1 MYVNDYYR
9 AGEPALACMEEPAS
23 GVSVYELD
31 DNIVFSPE
39 NPRAGFI
46 FYPGGKVQAEAYA
59 PLMEACAERGVLCVL
74 IRMPANLA
82 VLDVDAADGTQEEFP
97 EISEWYMGGHSLGG
111 SMAASYLGDHT
122 EEFKGL
128 ILLAAYST
136 EDLSDTDER
145 VLSIYGSND
154 QVLNLEKYSENREN
168 LSSDME
174 EKIIEGGNHAYFAS
188 YGEQDGDGNAEITN
202 AEQIKITADLIENF
216 IQ

>member
-154 QVLNLEKYSENREN
+154 QVLNLEKYSENSEN